1 MYLAK
6 DQGKGRHA
14 IFEPGMHDAAMERL
28 QLKADLQRAVREDAL
43 ALVYQPI
50 VDLRSGEVVG
60 LEALARWDHPAR
72 GAVSP
77 AEFIPLAE
85 ETGLIVALGRGLLR
99 EACRRAAAL
108 QAACPREP
116 TLTMSVNL
124 SARQLQSP
132 DLIADV
138 RAALAEAGI
147 PPSSLI
153 LELTESAMIEDV
165 ELAIERIGELRALG
179 VSLAIDDFGTGYSS
193 LNYIRRFP
201 ADVLKIDRSF
211 TQGVGRGDAETE
223 ALTASILDLAR
234 ILALAPVAEGIEDA
248 AQLSRLRELGC
259 ALGQGYYL
267 HRPLDAGAVEALVSE
282 QAGRRTAAA
291 SVR

>member
-1 MYLAK
+1 
-6 DQGKGRHA
+6 
-14 IFEPGMHDAAMERL
+14 
-28 QLKADLQRAVREDAL
+28 
-43 ALVYQPI
+43 
-50 VDLRSGEVVG
+50 
-60 LEALARWDHPAR
+60 
-72 GAVSP
+72 
-77 AEFIPLAE
+77 
-85 ETGLIVALGRGLLR
+85 
-99 EACRRAAAL
+99 
-108 QAACPREP
+108 
-116 TLTMSVNL
+116 MSVNL